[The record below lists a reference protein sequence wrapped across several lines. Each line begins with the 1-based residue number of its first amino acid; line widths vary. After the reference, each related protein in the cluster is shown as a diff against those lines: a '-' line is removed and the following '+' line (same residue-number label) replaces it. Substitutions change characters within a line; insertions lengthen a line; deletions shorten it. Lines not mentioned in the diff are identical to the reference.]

1 MRRIYIYDKQLK
13 KIVEVTPRKRT
24 RKNNIMVSDNHYEGL
39 RATDGTDISTRKKHR
54 DYMKQHGLTTVDDY
68 KDSWAKKKTMR
79 KNYYQK
85 GGTITRD
92 HIRRIIHQLENK

>member
-1 MRRIYIYDKQLK
+1 MRRVYIYDKQLK

-68 KDSWAKKKTMR
+68 KDSWAKKKTER
-79 KNYYQK
+79 ENYYQK